1 MKLALSIVAAGVALS
16 AAALAIGPGA
26 AEHARVADAL
36 KDPRRPADQVAAD
49 ARRKPAEVIAFLGL
63 GPGDRVADF
72 MSGEAYFTRIFS
84 DVVGEKGRVYAVLSA
99 EMERHCEPREFVGT
113 HVVERDAS
121 YRNVRVSSLPVM
133 KFFAPERL
141 DAVFTAQNYHDL
153 HDKMNEGAD
162 VVAVNRAVFAAL
174 KPGGVYVVLDH
185 AAEPG
190 SGVRDT
196 ERLHRIDP
204 AAIRRE
210 AEAAGFVF
218 EGESDVLRNPAD
230 DHAKLVF
237 DPAIR
242 GRTDQVILKFRKPA
256 GA

>member
-1 MKLALSIVAAGVALS
+1 MKLALSVAAAGLALC
-16 AAALAIGPGA
+16 AGALAIGPSA

-36 KDPRRPADQVAAD
+36 KDPRRPADQLAAD
-49 ARRKPAEVIAFLGL
+49 ARRKPAAVIAFLGL
-63 GPGDRVADF
+63 KPGDKVADF
-72 MSGEAYFTRIFS
+72 MPGEAYFTRLFS
-84 DVVGEKGRVYAVLSA
+84 DVVGPNGRVYAVLSA
-99 EMERHCEPREFVGT
+99 EMERHCLPAEFAGT
-113 HVVERDAS
+113 HVVQHDAS

-133 KFFAPERL
+133 KFAAPAPL

-218 EGESDVLRNPAD
+218 AGESDALRNAAD

-237 DPAIR
+237 DPRIR
-242 GRTDQVILKFRKPA
+242 GRTDQVMLKFRKPA
-256 GA
+256 

>member
-1 MKLALSIVAAGVALS
+1 MKLAATVAAAG
-16 AAALAIGPGA
+16 AALYLAALQVGPKA

-36 KDPRRPADQVAAD
+36 KDPRRPADQMSAD
-49 ARRKPAEVIAFLGL
+49 AQRKPAAVIAFLGL
-63 GPGDRVADF
+63 KPGDRVADF
-72 MSGEAYFTRIFS
+72 MPGEAYFTRLFS
-84 DVVGEKGRVYAVLSA
+84 DVVGDKGRVYAVLSA
-99 EMERHCEPREFVGT
+99 EMERHCKPEEFAGT

-133 KFFAPERL
+133 KFATPERV

-153 HDKMNEGAD
+153 HDEMNEGAD

-174 KPGGVYVVLDH
+174 RPGGVYVVLDH
-185 AAEPG
+185 VAEAG
-190 SGVRDT
+190 SGIRDT

-218 EGESDVLRNPAD
+218 EGQNDVLRNPAD
-230 DHAKLVF
+230 DHATLVF
-237 DPAIR
+237 DPSIR